1 MRTTL
6 DIDDDVLAAAK
17 DLARA
22 EGRSMGQIISDLA
35 RRGLTQPTFADAGH
49 GGFAEAQAA
58 YTTDDWPI
66 FQRRSGA
73 PVTSDHIRRIEDEL
87 DLADATPFDVARNAP
102 RQFEDAVSPASGSR
116 PTSRPDK
123 GSAR

>member
-35 RRGLTQPTFADAGH
+35 RRGLTQPAFAEPA
-49 GGFAEAQAA
+49 GGFAEAQSA
-58 YTTDDWPI
+58 YATDDWPV
-66 FQRRSGA
+66 FQRRGGP
-73 PVTSDHIRRIEDEL
+73 PVTPDLIRRIEDEL
-87 DLADATPFDVARNAP
+87 DMADATPFDVARNVP
-102 RQFEDAVSPASGSR
+102 RPFDDGTTSRSGSR
-116 PTSRPDK
+116 PSDK
-123 GSAR
+123 GPAR